1 MDESNNKPTIP
12 EVLPIVK
19 AWYTK
24 PGNECGGIFHVIL
37 DDGNH
42 EQHWAAGALN
52 DARASGDEEAIRL
65 AELLA
70 AMSPTQ
76 RRKLSKMDKSG
87 PAR

>member
-1 MDESNNKPTIP
+1 MEDQNKKPAIP

-19 AWYTK
+19 AWYAK
-24 PGNECGGIFHVIL
+24 PGNECGGMFHVIL

-42 EQHWAAGALN
+42 EQQWAAGALE
-52 DARASGDEEAIRL
+52 DARAFGDEEAIHL

-76 RRKLSKMDKSG
+76 RRKLSKLDKN
-87 PAR
+87 